1 MLMSFTIGLTFDAIE
16 IRLSGWDAVRLVR
29 QRLAMPYQLVA
40 GISVMERHAAELD
53 VNHSAAAQSYPRR
66 VGATDRTE
74 AGGHQFWAVGPS
86 AGSAEVVVV
95 DTRHDR
101 FTRLVLEPAQMDA
114 FVEALRAQ
122 VSRD

>member
-1 MLMSFTIGLTFDAIE
+1 MLMSFRIGLTFDAVE

-40 GISVMERHAAELD
+40 GVSVVERRVAELGA
-53 VNHSAAAQSYPRR
+53 NQSAARSYPRR

-114 FVEALRAQ
+114 FVETLRAQ